1 MYRLITDGALGPAL
15 VTERQVVQH
24 AWPAED
30 MATAGDMGR
39 YRGVEADGAGGH
51 LMTVDA
57 LEGGNNRCVK
67 SPVRRWRFQANER
80 AVVRNLPLAA
90 HNPSSPEC
98 LGQ

>member
-30 MATAGDMGR
+30 VATAGDMGR
-39 YRGVEADGAGGH
+39 YRGVEADGAGGN

-57 LEGGNNRCVK
+57 LEGGNNICIK
-67 SPVRRWRFQANER
+67 SLIRRGDFKPKRSG
-80 AVVRNLPLAA
+80 VRN
-90 HNPSSPEC
+90 
-98 LGQ
+98 